1 MRLLT
6 RVFLL
11 VAGSSAAAAHVAPR
25 QDATGPPETP
35 TPTVSTCTNS
45 SNATWEQVLDRFP
58 PGSLSA
64 TTALPVPALTVDF
77 RLQVDLNPK
86 IALGKG
92 VWGERNWISFK
103 GGQWSATWGNGTVEP
118 GGQDA
123 QLLVENKATFVDTQ
137 YLLKTADEK
146 PAYIMVRTQGWRTG
160 PPDVLEKLLDP
171 IEGDKVPASAYRF
184 RLTIKLETGD
194 PRYLWVNEGMWIGSG
209 IRRGAEVIY
218 DGYRLL

>member
-6 RVFLL
+6 HLL
-11 VAGSSAAAAHVAPR
+11 LLAAGSSAAAAHVAPR
-25 QDATGPPETP
+25 QEATGPPETP

-103 GGQWSATWGNGTVEP
+103 SGQWSATWGNGTVEVCCLFMFFVVSLIVPPVPTFFCFFFFIIAKP
-118 GGQDA
+118 G
-123 QLLVENKATFVDTQ
+123 L
-137 YLLKTADEK
+137 TAK
-146 PAYIMVRTQGWRTG
+146 
-160 PPDVLEKLLDP
+160 
-171 IEGDKVPASAYRF
+171 
-184 RLTIKLETGD
+184 
-194 PRYLWVNEGMWIGSG
+194 
-209 IRRGAEVIY
+209 
-218 DGYRLL
+218 